1 MDIQQKV
8 HTLNACVS
16 VGPLWD
22 HWVDQDA
29 QHKVKA
35 FTEAAGS
42 QWSVVR
48 KIGAE
53 NKRKGLSHTLVGYDF
68 LWIFFSS
75 ET

>member
-1 MDIQQKV
+1 M
-8 HTLNACVS
+8 
-16 VGPLWD
+16 
-22 HWVDQDA
+22 DQDA

-68 LWIFFSS
+68 FMIFFFLRNVKK
-75 ET
+75 